1 VHVYIKKKW
10 KRIAVECVLCGE
22 CQFGQKTSTIFSMCH
37 LFSVT
42 QYQYQ

>member
-1 VHVYIKKKW
+1 LKNNGKELQLNGKMCSVIQ
-10 KRIAVECVLCGE
+10 RE